1 MQISQSGWEGKP
13 SNSRIEYLQF
23 SDKLCPL
30 QLVGHSVFHPR
41 RPLGY
46 GLGGTG
52 YTQIWMQNQVQYIP
66 CTFEAVQSLKRRE
79 IHSAPN
85 QPNKNGLVGDGS
97 KI

>member
-1 MQISQSGWEGKP
+1 MQIAQSGWKENHPIQG
-13 SNSRIEYLQF
+13 IQYLQC

-52 YTQIWMQNQVQYIP
+52 YTQIWMQNQVP

-79 IHSAPN
+79 IHSAPS
-85 QPNKNGLVGDGS
+85 QLNKNGLVGDGS